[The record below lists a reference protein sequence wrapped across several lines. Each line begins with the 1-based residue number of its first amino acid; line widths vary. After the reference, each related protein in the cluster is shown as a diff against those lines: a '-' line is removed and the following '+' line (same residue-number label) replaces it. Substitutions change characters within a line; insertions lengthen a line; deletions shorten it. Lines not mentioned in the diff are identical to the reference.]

1 MKSKKKNGAGKGDG
15 PRSNYSQAFRKGH
28 ESINWGH
35 EKIDLRKILKE
46 VEEEKKLGRL
56 TK

>member
-56 TK
+56 MK